1 MSAGRFSTS
10 LAEGIKLLKQG
21 KSKIGRSS
29 SNIKLTVSQISFI
42 EEEGLKGSVSSINLE
57 NRKKPL
63 VTYL

>member
-1 MSAGRFSTS
+1 MSAGRFLTS

-21 KSKIGRSS
+21 KSTIGRSS
-29 SNIKLTVSQISFI
+29 SNIKLTVSQMNFI